1 MSEYGERLAQAIELA
16 GGMKQTAL
24 ADAIGVKKAT
34 INQALSGKS
43 QYLNALN
50 SARAAELLEVDHHWL
65 ATGEGEP
72 RPLLLRERMALS
84 KRGVYVGQLL
94 DKIEDPD
101 RRERAYALI
110 VQMLEFGG
118 LGDPP

>member
-1 MSEYGERLAQAIELA
+1 MSDYGERLAQAIELA
-16 GGMKQTAL
+16 GGMRQTAL

-34 INQALSGKS
+34 INQVLSGKS

-72 RPLLLRERMALS
+72 RPLLMRERMALS
-84 KRGVYVGQLL
+84 KRAVYVGQLL
-94 DKIEDPD
+94 DQIDSPAQRD
-101 RRERAYALI
+101 RAYAII

-118 LGDPP
+118 LSDQH